1 MSKSKSNEK
10 LAIWIPKDLNSA
22 SQTMDIAKTMMRD
35 FGVTQINND
44 TYNNNFNEYYDQHIR
59 HNETENLTFC
69 SKNRTGINVK
79 YLIDNANKNQ
89 STFKKVHSKAEAK
102 EKRIVAQAINKIVTL
117 KEEVKDLK
125 SEISQINGVKIRID
139 TVYIHDTIQIK
150 EKKNFWGKT
159 KVDTTNN
166 E

>member
-1 MSKSKSNEK
+1 MKYLFFLFLTGCTLSAQQQNAEQQ
-10 LAIWIPKDLNSA
+10 KDA
-22 SQTMDIAKTMMRD
+22 E
-35 FGVTQINND
+35 
-44 TYNNNFNEYYDQHIR
+44 FN
-59 HNETENLTFC
+59 
-69 SKNRTGINVK
+69 K
-79 YLIDNANKNQ
+79 LIDNANQNQ
-89 STFKKVHSKAEAK
+89 STFKKVHLKAEAK

-125 SEISQINGVKIRID
+125 SEISGMKVRID

>member
-1 MSKSKSNEK
+1 MRYLIFLFLTGCSLNAQQQDVEK
-10 LAIWIPKDLNSA
+10 HKDA
-22 SQTMDIAKTMMRD
+22 E
-35 FGVTQINND
+35 
-44 TYNNNFNEYYDQHIR
+44 FN
-59 HNETENLTFC
+59 
-69 SKNRTGINVK
+69 K
-79 YLIDNANKNQ
+79 LIDNAKQNQ
-89 STFKKVHSKAEAK
+89 STFNKVHSKAEAK
-102 EKRIVAQAINKIVTL
+102 EKRIVAQTINKIVTL

-125 SEISQINGVKIRID
+125 NEISEISGVKVRID

>member
-1 MSKSKSNEK
+1 MRYLIFLFLTGCTLSAQQQDAEK
-10 LAIWIPKDLNSA
+10 QKDA
-22 SQTMDIAKTMMRD
+22 E
-35 FGVTQINND
+35 
-44 TYNNNFNEYYDQHIR
+44 FN
-59 HNETENLTFC
+59 
-69 SKNRTGINVK
+69 K
-79 YLIDNANKNQ
+79 LIDNAKQNQ

-102 EKRIVAQAINKIVTL
+102 EKRIVSQTINKIVTL

-125 SEISQINGVKIRID
+125 SEISGMKIRVD

-150 EKKNFWGKT
+150 EKKSFWGKT

>member
-1 MSKSKSNEK
+1 MKYLFFLFLTGCTLSAQQQNAEQQ
-10 LAIWIPKDLNSA
+10 KDA
-22 SQTMDIAKTMMRD
+22 E
-35 FGVTQINND
+35 
-44 TYNNNFNEYYDQHIR
+44 FN
-59 HNETENLTFC
+59 
-69 SKNRTGINVK
+69 K
-79 YLIDNANKNQ
+79 LIDNANQNQ

-125 SEISQINGVKIRID
+125 SEISEMKVRID

>member
-1 MSKSKSNEK
+1 MKYLFFLFLTGCTLSAQQQNAEQQ
-10 LAIWIPKDLNSA
+10 KDA
-22 SQTMDIAKTMMRD
+22 E
-35 FGVTQINND
+35 
-44 TYNNNFNEYYDQHIR
+44 FN
-59 HNETENLTFC
+59 
-69 SKNRTGINVK
+69 K
-79 YLIDNANKNQ
+79 LIDNANQNQ

-125 SEISQINGVKIRID
+125 SEISVMKVRID

-150 EKKNFWGKT
+150 ENKNFWGKT

>member
-1 MSKSKSNEK
+1 MKYLFFLFLTGCTLSAQQQNAEQQ
-10 LAIWIPKDLNSA
+10 KDA
-22 SQTMDIAKTMMRD
+22 E
-35 FGVTQINND
+35 
-44 TYNNNFNEYYDQHIR
+44 FN
-59 HNETENLTFC
+59 
-69 SKNRTGINVK
+69 K
-79 YLIDNANKNQ
+79 LIDNAKQNQ

-102 EKRIVAQAINKIVTL
+102 EKKIVAQAITKIITL

-125 SEISQINGVKIRID
+125 SEISGMKIRID

-166 E
+166 Q

>member
-1 MSKSKSNEK
+1 MKYLFFLFLTGCTLSAQQQNAEQQ
-10 LAIWIPKDLNSA
+10 KDA
-22 SQTMDIAKTMMRD
+22 E
-35 FGVTQINND
+35 
-44 TYNNNFNEYYDQHIR
+44 FN
-59 HNETENLTFC
+59 
-69 SKNRTGINVK
+69 K
-79 YLIDNANKNQ
+79 LIDNANQNQ

-102 EKRIVAQAINKIVTL
+102 EKRIVAQAITKIVTL
-117 KEEVKDLK
+117 KAEVKDLK
-125 SEISQINGVKIRID
+125 SEISGMKVRID

>member
-1 MSKSKSNEK
+1 MKYLFFLFLTGCTLSAQQQNAEQQ
-10 LAIWIPKDLNSA
+10 KDA
-22 SQTMDIAKTMMRD
+22 E
-35 FGVTQINND
+35 
-44 TYNNNFNEYYDQHIR
+44 FN
-59 HNETENLTFC
+59 
-69 SKNRTGINVK
+69 K
-79 YLIDNANKNQ
+79 LIDNAKQNQ

-125 SEISQINGVKIRID
+125 SEISGMKIRID

>member
-1 MSKSKSNEK
+1 MKYLFLLFLTGCTLNAQQQNAEQQ
-10 LAIWIPKDLNSA
+10 KDA
-22 SQTMDIAKTMMRD
+22 E
-35 FGVTQINND
+35 
-44 TYNNNFNEYYDQHIR
+44 FN
-59 HNETENLTFC
+59 
-69 SKNRTGINVK
+69 K
-79 YLIDNANKNQ
+79 LIDNAKQNQ

-125 SEISQINGVKIRID
+125 SEISEMKVRID
-139 TVYIHDTIQIK
+139 TIYIHDTIQIK

>member
-1 MSKSKSNEK
+1 MKYLFLLFLTGCTLSAQQQNAEQQ
-10 LAIWIPKDLNSA
+10 KD
-22 SQTMDIAKTMMRD
+22 
-35 FGVTQINND
+35 VE
-44 TYNNNFNEYYDQHIR
+44 FN
-59 HNETENLTFC
+59 
-69 SKNRTGINVK
+69 K
-79 YLIDNANKNQ
+79 LIDNAKQNQ

-102 EKRIVAQAINKIVTL
+102 EKKIVAQAITKIITL

-125 SEISQINGVKIRID
+125 SEISGMKIRID

-166 E
+166 Q

>member
-1 MSKSKSNEK
+1 M
-10 LAIWIPKDLNSA
+10 
-22 SQTMDIAKTMMRD
+22 
-35 FGVTQINND
+35 
-44 TYNNNFNEYYDQHIR
+44 
-59 HNETENLTFC
+59 
-69 SKNRTGINVK
+69 K
-79 YLIDNANKNQ
+79 YLFLLFLTGCTLSAQQQNAEQQKDVEFNKIIDNAKQNQ

-102 EKRIVAQAINKIVTL
+102 EKKIVAQAITKIITL

-125 SEISQINGVKIRID
+125 SEISGMKIRID

-166 E
+166 Q

>member
-1 MSKSKSNEK
+1 MRYLIFLFLTGCTLTAQQQNAEQQ
-10 LAIWIPKDLNSA
+10 KD
-22 SQTMDIAKTMMRD
+22 
-35 FGVTQINND
+35 VE
-44 TYNNNFNEYYDQHIR
+44 FN
-59 HNETENLTFC
+59 
-69 SKNRTGINVK
+69 K
-79 YLIDNANKNQ
+79 LIDNAKQNQ

-102 EKRIVAQAINKIVTL
+102 EKKIVAQAITKIITL

-125 SEISQINGVKIRID
+125 SEISGMKIRID

-166 E
+166 Q

>member
-1 MSKSKSNEK
+1 M
-10 LAIWIPKDLNSA
+10 
-22 SQTMDIAKTMMRD
+22 
-35 FGVTQINND
+35 
-44 TYNNNFNEYYDQHIR
+44 
-59 HNETENLTFC
+59 
-69 SKNRTGINVK
+69 K
-79 YLIDNANKNQ
+79 YLFLLFLTGCTLNAQQQNAEQQKDAEFNKLIENAKQNQ
-89 STFKKVHSKAEAK
+89 STFKKVHLKAEAK
-102 EKRIVAQAINKIVTL
+102 EKRIVAQTINKIVTL

-125 SEISQINGVKIRID
+125 SEISQIIGVKIRID

>member
-1 MSKSKSNEK
+1 MRYLIFLFLTGCTLTAQQQNAEQQ
-10 LAIWIPKDLNSA
+10 KDA
-22 SQTMDIAKTMMRD
+22 E
-35 FGVTQINND
+35 
-44 TYNNNFNEYYDQHIR
+44 FN
-59 HNETENLTFC
+59 
-69 SKNRTGINVK
+69 K
-79 YLIDNANKNQ
+79 LIDNAKQNQ

-102 EKRIVAQAINKIVTL
+102 EKKIVAQAITKIITL

-125 SEISQINGVKIRID
+125 SEISGMKIRID

-166 E
+166 Q